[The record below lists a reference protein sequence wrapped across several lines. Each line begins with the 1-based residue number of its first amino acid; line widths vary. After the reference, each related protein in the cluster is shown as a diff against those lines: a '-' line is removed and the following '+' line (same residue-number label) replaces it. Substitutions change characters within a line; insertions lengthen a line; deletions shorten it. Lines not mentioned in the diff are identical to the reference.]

1 MKKLSKIIALVMC
14 LITLMSAC
22 SFLFISASAVDAPKF
37 ALEETSKNGNT
48 VTYELKLKSGGFNSL
63 DCRFAV
69 SSGVTCTAI
78 KFAEGV
84 TGGVSNPKTCKI
96 SYANTETFSKAGTIA
111 TATFTVPSGNYSITL
126 DVENCAISS
135 GSGLT
140 DVTSSV
146 SIEGASQS
154 WFARL
159 IAAIVSFFQ
168 MIINFFKG
176 LFA

>member
-22 SFLFISASAVDAPKF
+22 SFMFISAYAVDAPKF
-37 ALEETSKNGNT
+37 AFEEASKSGNT

-63 DCRFAV
+63 DCTFAV

-78 KFAEGV
+78 KFADGV
-84 TGGVSNPKTCKI
+84 SGVSNPKTCKI
-96 SYANTETFSKAGTIA
+96 SYANTDTYSTSGTFA
-111 TATFTVPSGNYSITL
+111 TATFTVPSGNYSIVL
-126 DVENCAISS
+126 NVDNCAISNN
-135 GSGLT
+135 GST
-140 DVTSSV
+140 PVDVTSSV
-146 SIEGASQS
+146 AIEGASQS

-168 MIINFFKG
+168 MIINFFKS